1 MPLNWDMT
9 KVEDVEGLHESDMEW
24 AISESVIWATIS
36 LDLSKIDEDNLDEW
50 EWRLAVFQKLHG
62 SFMRKNGKPYYLLRE
77 HVERRIGLRV
87 NVSNVKR
94 NDWIR
99 KLVKNI
105 RISDVASSQK
115 YNNEEASK

>member
-1 MPLNWDMT
+1 
-9 KVEDVEGLHESDMEW
+9 
-24 AISESVIWATIS
+24 
-36 LDLSKIDEDNLDEW
+36 
-50 EWRLAVFQKLHG
+50 
-62 SFMRKNGKPYYLLRE
+62 MRKNGKPYYLLRE